1 MEFYICFYIYFPQI
15 EDTKSHT
22 TIPQTTINKL
32 YNWMETHGRASQTY
46 VSTAVRLN
54 RQIILPIGRVFIAVG
69 RTFARPARGFQLFLL
84 FRSLCFLMLTCIILA
99 LITFKFVVVAP
110 ESKLTMVAY
119 FVNSTLKVSKSLV
132 ASKLKLV

>member
-32 YNWMETHGRASQTY
+32 YNWIETHGRASQQT
-46 VSTAVRLN
+46 VFLSI

-110 ESKLTMVAY
+110 EGKLTMVAY